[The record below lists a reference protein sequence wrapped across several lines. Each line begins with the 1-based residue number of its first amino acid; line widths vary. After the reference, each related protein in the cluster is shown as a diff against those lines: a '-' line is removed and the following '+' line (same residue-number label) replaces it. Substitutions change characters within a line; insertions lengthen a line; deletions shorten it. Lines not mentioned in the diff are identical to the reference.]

1 MNHVAA
7 EHGFLVVQIRR
18 LVLDVSARRAV
29 LKVAHGEQARKL
41 LDEGP
46 RLIPDSARL
55 RELRAS
61 IPKRPGSVDS
71 TTFLVK
77 REALPAPTG
86 IHANPKGVRLRLLS
100 HRSAMSLVKNAY

>member
-29 LKVAHGEQARKL
+29 LKVAHEEQARKL

-46 RLIPDSARL
+46 KLFPDSARL

-61 IPKRPGSVDS
+61 IP
-71 TTFLVK
+71 
-77 REALPAPTG
+77 
-86 IHANPKGVRLRLLS
+86 
-100 HRSAMSLVKNAY
+100 